1 MQNIVADETTKFPS
15 RRNPLK
21 AKSTKGVTAAGN
33 SSTENRSGEML
44 DAIKAYFN
52 GIKKYPL
59 LTAEEELSLSERLR
73 RGDMEAR
80 ARMIESNL
88 RLVVSIAKRYMNRG
102 LPLQDLIEEGNIG
115 LIKAV
120 EKFDP
125 EKGCRFSTYATYW
138 IRQAVERSVMN
149 QAAVVRLPI
158 HVNNDLTRLTRTKAI
173 YMREKDR
180 EPTIVELAEELGV
193 KEKYIKR
200 LNTIQ
205 RYESSVDAALN
216 NDTQETLLDR
226 LEDENTLGPADM
238 ISDDTRGVQVRQWL
252 ERLED
257 AECTIVKL
265 RFGIDTESET
275 LDSIGKRF
283 GLTRERIRQIEL
295 KAIKKLRAIGAEM
308 QVTSL
313 EAI

>member
-1 MQNIVADETTKFPS
+1 MQNRVVDGAIKFPH
-15 RRNPLK
+15 K
-21 AKSTKGVTAAGN
+21 ALHKRAELSEADKAP
-33 SSTENRSGEML
+33 TEL
-44 DAIKAYFN
+44 TDTIKAYFN
-52 GIKKYPL
+52 GIRKYPL
-59 LTAEEELSLSERLR
+59 LTADEEISFSERIG

-80 ARMIESNL
+80 TRMIESNL

-125 EKGCRFSTYATYW
+125 SKGCRFSTYATYW

-158 HVNNDLTRLTRTKAI
+158 HVTNDLTKLLRTKAV
-173 YMREKDR
+173 YLRERDR
-180 EPTIVELAEELGV
+180 EPTITELAEELGV

-205 RYESSVDAALN
+205 RYESSMDAALSSE
-216 NDTQETLLDR
+216 TEETLLDR
-226 LEDENTLGPADM
+226 IEDKNSLGPAEM
-238 ISDDTRGVQVRQWL
+238 ISDDTRGTEVRKWL
-252 ERLED
+252 GRLED
-257 AECTIVKL
+257 NERDIVKL
-265 RFGIDTESET
+265 RFGIDAESET
-275 LDSIGKRF
+275 LDTIGKRF
-283 GLTRERIRQIEL
+283 GVTRERIRQIEL
-295 KAIKKLRAIGAEM
+295 RAIKKLRAIGEEM
-308 QVTSL
+308 QITSL

>member
-1 MQNIVADETTKFPS
+1 MQNRVVGGALKFPHKAFT
-15 RRNPLK
+15 RN
-21 AKSTKGVTAAGN
+21 AKSSEAGKV
-33 SSTENRSGEML
+33 SGEVT
-44 DAIKAYFN
+44 DTIKAYFN
-52 GIKKYPL
+52 GIRKYPL
-59 LTAEEELSLSERLR
+59 LTADEEVSLAERIG

-80 ARMIESNL
+80 TRMIESNL

-125 EKGCRFSTYATYW
+125 SKGCRFSTYATYW

-158 HVNNDLTRLTRTKAI
+158 HVTNDLTKLLRTKAV
-173 YMREKDR
+173 YMRERDR
-180 EPTIVELAEELGV
+180 EPTIAELAEELGV

-205 RYESSVDAALN
+205 RYESSMDAALSS
-216 NDTQETLLDR
+216 DTDETLLDR
-226 LEDENTLGPADM
+226 LEDKDSLGPAEM
-238 ISDDTRGVQVRQWL
+238 ISNDTRGACVRQWL
-252 ERLED
+252 GRLED
-257 AECTIVKL
+257 NERDIVKL
-265 RFGIDTESET
+265 RFGIDAESET
-275 LDSIGKRF
+275 LDTIGKRF
-283 GLTRERIRQIEL
+283 GVTRERIRQIEL
-295 KAIKKLRAIGAEM
+295 RAIKKLRAIGEEM
-308 QVTSL
+308 HITSL

>member
-1 MQNIVADETTKFPS
+1 MQNRVVSAAPTIPHKGSAEGYET
-15 RRNPLK
+15 
-21 AKSTKGVTAAGN
+21 
-33 SSTENRSGEML
+33 SSAPKEIL
-44 DAIKAYFN
+44 DTIKAYFN

-59 LTAEEELSLSERLR
+59 LTAEEELSLAGRIA
-73 RGDMEAR
+73 RGDMDAR
-80 ARMIESNL
+80 TRMIESNL

-125 EKGCRFSTYATYW
+125 SKGCRFSTYATYW

-149 QAAVVRLPI
+149 QAATVRLPI
-158 HVNNDLTRLTRTKAI
+158 HVTNDLTRLSRTKAI

-180 EPTIVELAEELGV
+180 EPTIAELAKELDV

-205 RYESSVDAALN
+205 RYERSVDAALS
-216 NDTQETLLDR
+216 TETEETLLDR
-226 LEDENTLGPADM
+226 LEDENSMGPADM
-238 ISDDTRGVQVRQWL
+238 ISDDTRGTEVRKWL
-252 ERLED
+252 GRLED
-257 AECTIVKL
+257 NERDIVKL
-265 RFGIDTESET
+265 RFGIDAESET

-283 GLTRERIRQIEL
+283 GVTRERIRQIEL
-295 KAIKKLRAIGAEM
+295 RAIKKLRAIGEEM
-308 QVTSL
+308 HITSL